1 VPPHSI
7 YMPEYLNIYYIYFIL
22 IVMFSVL
29 ITLLSI
35 PSILHVARTR
45 HLYDDVGH
53 FRKQH
58 DHGIPRLGGVAIFAS
73 FTITMLVF
81 SMVDKTLPVSYLL
94 TSSIVLFAMGLKDD
108 LSGVNSSTKF
118 LIQFFVAAILVL
130 LGDIR
135 FTSMYGIFGVYDIS
149 YLVSAIVSILFIM
162 LIVNAFNL
170 IDGIDG
176 LAGATCVVVN
186 GTFTILF
193 IYIKHY
199 ELAAISL
206 AIVGAILG
214 FLRYNLTPAKIF
226 MGDTGSLLIGLIS
239 AIMAV
244 KFIEV
249 NKITHQSNSGFY
261 SAPALAFAILIGPI
275 FDTLRVFIL
284 RLLKGGSPFTADRN
298 HIHHRVLRLGF
309 THLQTTLILVGI
321 NIITIVMVLL
331 FSELGN
337 FALMALIF
345 INSLVFNWGVT
356 ICLRNKEREGFALRN
371 LFA

>member
-1 VPPHSI
+1 
-7 YMPEYLNIYYIYFIL
+7 MAEYLNSYYVYYIL
-22 IVMFSVL
+22 IVVFSVL
-29 ITLLSI
+29 ITLLCI

-73 FTITMLVF
+73 FTVTLLLF
-81 SMVDKTLPVSYLL
+81 SMVDKNLPVSYLL

-135 FTSMYGIFGVYDIS
+135 FTSMYGILGVYEIS
-149 YLVSAIVSILFIM
+149 YVVSAIISILFIM

-176 LAGATCVVVN
+176 LAGATCIVVN
-186 GTFTILF
+186 GTFTALF
-193 IYIKHY
+193 IYMKHY

-206 AIVGAILG
+206 AIIGAVIG
-214 FLRYNLTPAKIF
+214 FLRFNLTPAKIF

-244 KFIEV
+244 KFIEE
-249 NKITHQSNSGFY
+249 NKFVAGHTSPAVF
-261 SAPALAFAILIGPI
+261 SAPALGFAILIGPI
-275 FDTLRVFIL
+275 FDTLRVFVL
-284 RLLKGGSPFTADRN
+284 RIINGVSPFTADRN

-309 THLQTTLILVGI
+309 NHMQTTLILVGI
-321 NIITIVMVLL
+321 NIITIIMVLM

-337 FALMALIF
+337 LALMGLIL
-345 INSLVFNWGVT
+345 INSLVFNWGIT
-356 ICLRNKEREGFALRN
+356 ICLRTKEREGFAIGH

>member
-1 VPPHSI
+1 
-7 YMPEYLNIYYIYFIL
+7 MQEYLNTYYLYYIL
-22 IVMFSVL
+22 IVVFSVL

-73 FTITMLVF
+73 FNITMLLF
-81 SMVDKTLPVSYLL
+81 SMVDKNLPISYLL
-94 TSSIVLFAMGLKDD
+94 TSSIILFAMGLKDD

-130 LGDIR
+130 LGNIR
-135 FTSMYGIFGVYDIS
+135 FTSMYGVFGMYDIS
-149 YLVSAIVSILFIM
+149 YLSSAIISILFIM
-162 LIVNAFNL
+162 LVVNAFNL

-176 LAGATCVVVN
+176 LAGTTCLVVN

-199 ELAAISL
+199 ELAAIAL
-206 AIVGAILG
+206 AIVGAVVG

-226 MGDTGSLLIGLIS
+226 MGDTGSLLLGLIS

-244 KFIEV
+244 NFIEV
-249 NKITHQSNSGFY
+249 NKFTSTNSPGIY
-261 SAPALAFAILIGPI
+261 SAPALTFAILIGPI
-275 FDTLRVFIL
+275 FDTLRVFML
-284 RLLKGGSPFTADRN
+284 RIAKGVSPFTADRN

-309 THLQTTLILVGI
+309 NHMQTTLILAAI
-321 NIITIVMVLL
+321 NIVTILMVLL
-331 FSELGN
+331 FSGLGN
-337 FALMALIF
+337 FILMGVILGI
-345 INSLVFNWGVT
+345 SLLFNWAIT
-356 ICLRNKEREGFALRN
+356 YCLRSKERENYAFRN

>member
-1 VPPHSI
+1 
-7 YMPEYLNIYYIYFIL
+7 MPDHLNIYYLYYFL
-22 IVMFSVL
+22 IVVFSIL
-29 ITLLSI
+29 ITLLCI

-73 FTITMLVF
+73 FTITLLLF
-81 SMVDKTLPVSYLL
+81 SMVDKKLPVSYLL
-94 TSSIVLFAMGLKDD
+94 ISSMILFAMGLKDD
-108 LSGVNSSTKF
+108 LSGVHSSTKF
-118 LIQFFVAAILVL
+118 IIQFFVAIILVI

-135 FTSMYGIFGVYDIS
+135 LTSMYGVFGIYDIS
-149 YLVSAIVSILFIM
+149 YVLSCMISILFIM

-176 LAGATCVVVN
+176 LAGITCIIVN
-186 GTFTILF
+186 GSFAALF

-199 ELAAISL
+199 EFAAISL
-206 AIVGAILG
+206 AIVGAVIG
-214 FLRYNLTPAKIF
+214 FLKFNLTPAKIF

-239 AIMAV
+239 ALMAV
-244 KFIEV
+244 EFIEA
-249 NKITHQSNSGFY
+249 NKLTHNSSPAIY
-261 SAPALAFAILIGPI
+261 SAPALAFAILVGPI
-275 FDTLRVFIL
+275 FDTLRVFTL
-284 RLLKGGSPFTADRN
+284 RISKGISPFMADRN

-309 THLQTTLILVGI
+309 NHLQTTLILAGL
-321 NIITIVMVLL
+321 NIMTIVMVLV

-337 FALMALIF
+337 FVLMGVIF
-345 INSLVFNWGVT
+345 ANSLLFNWVVT
-356 ICLRNKEREGFALRN
+356 FCLRSKERENFALRN